1 MKTVYQLIQ
10 GIKGVEVKGNS
21 DVVVSNLTFDSR
33 NANSDSL
40 FFAIMGTTVDGHIF
54 IDDVITKNV
63 TAIVCEKFPA
73 IIHEN
78 ICYIKVADSTEAMA
92 LIASEFF
99 DHPSQKIKIV
109 AITGTN
115 GKTTVASLLFKLFR
129 AFGHHVGLLST
140 VQNQIDEEIIPS
152 THTTP
157 DAIKIN
163 ELLNEMIHRGCEYC
177 FMEASSHAIHQ
188 NRIKGLHFAGL
199 IFTNITHDHLDYHQT
214 FDNYIKAKKKLFDE
228 VNSDAFALVNK
239 DDRNGLVMLQNTK
252 ATRCTYS
259 IQSMSDFKAKI
270 IESDF
275 NGTLLSIDSQEAWFK
290 LVGKFNA
297 YNLLA
302 AYGAA
307 ILLGK
312 SKHEIITKLSNIEAP
327 TGRFDF
333 IKSTNGITGVV
344 DYAHTPDA
352 LKNILSS
359 INQIRSR
366 NEQLITVVGCGGNR
380 DAAKRPEMASVASE
394 LSDKVIFTSDNPR
407 NENPETIIDEM
418 QKGVQA
424 LHYKKTLRV
433 SDRYEAIKTA
443 VSIAYKNDII
453 LLAGKGHENYQE
465 INGVKKHFNDKETLI
480 ELLKIFNK

>member
-1 MKTVYQLIQ
+1 M
-10 GIKGVEVKGNS
+10 
-21 DVVVSNLTFDSR
+21 
-33 NANSDSL
+33 
-40 FFAIMGTTVDGHIF
+40 
-54 IDDVITKNV
+54 
-63 TAIVCEKFPA
+63 
-73 IIHEN
+73 
-78 ICYIKVADSTEAMA
+78 
-92 LIASEFF
+92 
-99 DHPSQKIKIV
+99 
-109 AITGTN
+109 
-115 GKTTVASLLFKLFR
+115 
-129 AFGHHVGLLST
+129 
-140 VQNQIDEEIIPS
+140 
-152 THTTP
+152 
-157 DAIKIN
+157 
-163 ELLNEMIHRGCEYC
+163 
-177 FMEASSHAIHQ
+177 
-188 NRIKGLHFAGL
+188 
-199 IFTNITHDHLDYHQT
+199 
-214 FDNYIKAKKKLFDE
+214 
-228 VNSDAFALVNK
+228 
-239 DDRNGLVMLQNTK
+239 
-252 ATRCTYS
+252 
-259 IQSMSDFKAKI
+259 
-270 IESDF
+270 
-275 NGTLLSIDSQEAWFK
+275 
-290 LVGKFNA
+290 VGKFNA